1 MIKQLMLILLTSI
14 FLISTIT
21 SNRIFD
27 VPIKEVVFILIMLF
41 TLYEIYRGKI
51 CVYVRECLIF
61 MSMLIFI
68 FVWGIIGISNGFS
81 ETVIQHAVKIGTAI
95 ISILLFYT
103 IIKSN
108 YINSKQMYNLVERM
122 FWVGILFKFT
132 IEIAYMVGI
141 ITNTEIVEFIRDFS
155 GVDVMSLSIA
165 DGYMV
170 RIGTILDVL
179 PLSIFPFFILNGC
192 GRKKILIWLCVLIY
206 AYINF
211 SRIYIIQFVVLS
223 LLIFIPDRVSYGKI
237 KKYIGGGL
245 VTFLLL
251 SAIASS
257 SVGISAGLEDRFI
270 GVDADVSDFYRY
282 EQILIFSQEIPKTYL
297 FGNGLGSY
305 ITGFVRSEAF
315 PFLYELEYLAM
326 IYQFGF
332 FGFLYFIFL
341 YLLIFSEISLKG
353 IDGRYKILI
362 ITNLLFFLIR
372 PAFNPMLL
380 ASSSSM
386 VLVCLLIFAKI
397 NTEKFR
403 G

>member
-165 DGYMV
+165 DGYIIMV
-170 RIGTILDVL
+170 PRI
-179 PLSIFPFFILNGC
+179 
-192 GRKKILIWLCVLIY
+192 
-206 AYINF
+206 
-211 SRIYIIQFVVLS
+211 
-223 LLIFIPDRVSYGKI
+223 
-237 KKYIGGGL
+237 
-245 VTFLLL
+245 
-251 SAIASS
+251 
-257 SVGISAGLEDRFI
+257 
-270 GVDADVSDFYRY
+270 
-282 EQILIFSQEIPKTYL
+282 
-297 FGNGLGSY
+297 
-305 ITGFVRSEAF
+305 
-315 PFLYELEYLAM
+315 
-326 IYQFGF
+326 
-332 FGFLYFIFL
+332 
-341 YLLIFSEISLKG
+341 
-353 IDGRYKILI
+353 
-362 ITNLLFFLIR
+362 
-372 PAFNPMLL
+372 
-380 ASSSSM
+380 
-386 VLVCLLIFAKI
+386 
-397 NTEKFR
+397 
-403 G
+403 